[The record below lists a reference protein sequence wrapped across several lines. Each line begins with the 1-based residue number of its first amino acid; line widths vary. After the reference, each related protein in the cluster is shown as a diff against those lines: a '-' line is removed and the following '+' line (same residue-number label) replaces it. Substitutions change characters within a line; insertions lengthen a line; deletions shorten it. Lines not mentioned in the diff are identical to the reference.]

1 MLVEAGKSYRA
12 KTAGG
17 ERITFRVIDLPD
29 SDWPVVDLDG
39 SDGPEPNVR
48 LNLNVL
54 LWISSEQR
62 RDVALSRATEE
73 VIEALERSGGT
84 LTGLSGYR

>member
-1 MLVEAGKSYRA
+1 MLVETGKSYRA

-17 ERITFRVIDLPD
+17 ERISFRVIDQPD
-29 SDWPVVDLDG
+29 GEWPVVDLDS
-39 SDGPEPNVR
+39 SDGAEPNVR
-48 LNLNVL
+48 LNLDVL

-62 RDVALSRATEE
+62 RDLALSRATEE

-84 LTGLSGYR
+84 LTGLAGYR